1 MLCAMAVDA
10 TITIRHTL
18 ISVHFLTLALPKLP
32 PTSQCVL
39 NIYIFVSPIQP
50 LLSEASLTLALG
62 LVENQ
67 LNDYSLELDLSLAI
81 IRFLSVVASTAKQCT
96 LPAGSR
102 DEVPP
107 IYTPTQASGII
118 KLLNDTKI
126 LRHVMKVPQGIRSNP
141 NFDQHY
147 AVVVKCL
154 APTRNKRRGIL
165 TRRAKSVDILDTPP
179 LVTTPPY
186 TKSPSVSNS
195 SIPPPKPKRRFRNR
209 CVTLGTQSNGISDI
223 AAKVQSC

>member
-1 MLCAMAVDA
+1 MAVDA
-10 TITIRHTL
+10 TIIIRHNL
-18 ISVHFLTLALPKLP
+18 IIVHFLMPALPKVPL
-32 PTSQCVL
+32 SSLCVL
-39 NIYIFVSPIQP
+39 NIYIFVFPIQP

-81 IRFLSVVASTAKQCT
+81 IKFLSVVASTAKQCT
-96 LPAGSR
+96 LPASGK
-102 DEVPP
+102 DEAPP
-107 IYTPTQASGII
+107 IYTPTQASSII

-126 LRHVMKVPQGIRSNP
+126 LRHVMKVPQGIRSDP

-154 APTRNKRRGIL
+154 APTRIKRKGIL
-165 TRRAKSVDILDTPP
+165 TRRVTSADILDAPP
-179 LVTTPPY
+179 LATTPPY
-186 TKSPSVSNS
+186 NNTPSVPDS

-209 CVTLGTQSNGISDI
+209 CSTLGTQSNGISDI
-223 AAKVQSC
+223 ATKVPVS